1 MKVFDIDDF
10 PDDDIESL
18 RQLDKE
24 DLIRL
29 FLKVRL
35 LFWETAERCNK
46 LEKENL
52 ELTSLDKLFEDL

>member
-1 MKVFDIDDF
+1 MDEFT
-10 PDDDIESL
+10 DDIESL

-29 FLKVRL
+29 FLKVRQ
-35 LFWETAERCNK
+35 LFLKAAERYDK

-52 ELTSLDKLFEDL
+52 ELTNIDKLFEDL

>member
-1 MKVFDIDDF
+1 MNNITDEE
-10 PDDDIESL
+10 IESL

-29 FLKVRL
+29 FLKVRH
-35 LFWETAERCNK
+35 LFWKAAERCDK

-52 ELTSLDKLFEDL
+52 ELISLDKLFEDL